1 MSDKSPAQAP
11 DAQDVGFQ
19 PTPCGLPRRL
29 LSMLYDGL
37 VILALLIIAAGAAL
51 PVTGGEVRAGSSFPF
66 TAYLL
71 LVWLAYLWWCW
82 TRAGQTLGMRAW
94 KVRIETV
101 QGHAPGT
108 RESLRRFAVAW
119 VSAACLGLGYFSSLW
134 RQDKACWHDRASG
147 TRLIRYRR

>member
-1 MSDKSPAQAP
+1 MSDKSSEHAP
-11 DAQDVGFQ
+11 DGQDAAFQ

-37 VILALLIIAAGAAL
+37 IIVALLIFAAGAAL
-51 PVTGGEVRAGSSFPF
+51 PVTGGEVRAGINIPY

-82 TRAGQTLGMRAW
+82 TRPGQTLGMRAW

-101 QGHAPGT
+101 HGGAPGT
-108 RESLRRFAVAW
+108 RESLLRFAVAW
-119 VSAACLGLGYFSSLW
+119 LSAACMGLGYFSSLW